1 LGADLEPVSA
11 DRWCPSCAKGWPAE
25 RAVCP
30 DCLVEL
36 VEDPAA
42 TVPCRHCGKSWPAR
56 MHSCPECLA
65 ELRVDPEAAAEAL
78 GDILA
83 AGAHLFRPDHLPAF
97 RDGPSCSLLRMS
109 GQGGLVLLGPDAL
122 VEAEVDGPGG
132 LAVAPLLCRDVDGSV
147 LFRLV
152 RYEAA
157 PRALVAVGR
166 DGAALGTFLRTEA
179 GIDVR
184 DETSAPV
191 AALRRARGGF
201 ELVETGG
208 GVLATLGT
216 ADAERDGWVDDQWWL
231 TTGPDRLPLRALAA
245 VAMVVAAKVLLGRPA
260 PVLTP
265 EEADRRREQ
274 AEWRL
279 YGG

>member
-1 LGADLEPVSA
+1 MPIVNK
-11 DRWCPSCAKGWPAE
+11 WCPSCAKGWPAA

-36 VEDPAA
+36 VDDPSA
-42 TVPCRHCGKSWPAR
+42 TVQCRHCGKAWPAR

-65 ELRVDPEAAAEAL
+65 ELRLDPEAAADAL

-83 AGAHLFRPDHLPAF
+83 SGAHLFRPDHIPLF
-97 RDGPSCSLLRMS
+97 RDGPSCTLLRIA
-109 GQGGLVLLGPDAL
+109 GRGGLVYLNADGL
-122 VEAEVDGPGG
+122 VEAEIDGPGDR
-132 LAVAPLLCRDVDGSV
+132 AAPPMVCRDVGGPL
-147 LFRLV
+147 LFRLIG
-152 RYEAA
+152 YEAA
-157 PRALVAVGR
+157 PRALVAVGD
-166 DGAALGTFLRTEA
+166 DGAALGTYLRTEV

-191 AALRRARGGF
+191 AFLRRTRGGL

-216 ADAERDGWVDDQWWL
+216 SDAERDGWVDDQWWL
-231 TTGPDRLPLRALAA
+231 TCGPDRLPMQDLAA
-245 VAMVVAAKVLLGRPA
+245 VAMVLAVKALLGRPA
-260 PVLTP
+260 PVLAR
-265 EEADRRREQ
+265 EEQENRRDE

-279 YGG
+279 YE

>member
-1 LGADLEPVSA
+1 MSA
-11 DRWCPSCAKGWPAE
+11 KRWCPSCAKE
-25 RAVCP
+25 RPGGQAVCP

-36 VEDPAA
+36 VDDPTA

-65 ELRVDPEAAAEAL
+65 ELRLDPDAAAEAL
-78 GDILA
+78 GDLLA
-83 AGAHLFRPDHLPAF
+83 AGVHLLRPDHLPAF
-97 RDGPSCSLLRMS
+97 RGGPSCSLLRIS
-109 GQGGLVLLGPDAL
+109 GQGGLVFLGPDGL
-122 VEAEVDGPGG
+122 VEAEVDGAGG
-132 LAVAPLLCRDVDGSV
+132 HAVPPLLARNVDGSV

-157 PRALVAVGR
+157 PRALVALDP
-166 DGAALGTFLRTEA
+166 DGAPMGTYLQAEA

-201 ELVETGG
+201 QLVETGG
-208 GVLATLGT
+208 GVLATVGT
-216 ADAERDGWVDDQWWL
+216 ADAEQDGWIDDQWRL
-231 TTGPDRLPLRALAA
+231 SCGPARLPLRTLAA
-245 VAMVVAAKVLLGRPA
+245 VAMVLAAKVLLGRPA
-260 PVLTP
+260 PVLAP
-265 EEADRRREQ
+265 AEVERRREQ